1 MCQRCLGAMD
11 LVLNKEGRVS
21 TLLDLAVKGGNKTR
35 VRWQFQSWDEGNV
48 GEGTGYG
55 GNTMEGHL
63 S

>member
-1 MCQRCLGAMD
+1 MD